1 MTVLRC
7 TAKLLK
13 RLKQPAKPPEPAPQ
27 ANPLGEWYA
36 DIDFW
41 HRQPFVVMLN
51 AATGAMLMLHGN
63 AASLRQLHERAL
75 LQFAAICE
83 VVGLQG
89 AGVDA
94 ELHGFDAGFAFGAT
108 RDRSLLASS
117 TSARSSAGWRS
128 STPTVR
134 LRTWPQANGTAC
146 SNTPRWAAT
155 SATAW
160 ITTARSTCCASACC
174 RRRRSCRLVTSGRWM
189 VGPSAP
195 DHAHRT
201 GGMRLTCSVPAYP
214 DDLVGCKGLAAST
227 WPL

>member
-51 AATGAMLMLHGN
+51 AATGATLMLHGN

-108 RDRSLLASS
+108 RDRSLLASLNQRKVECWVAIEHADGS
-117 TSARSSAGWRS
+117 LADMAASEWNSLFKHPALGRNERHRMDYHR
-128 STPTVR
+128 PLDLLRQR
-134 LRTWPQANGTAC
+134 L
-146 SNTPRWAAT
+146 
-155 SATAW
+155 
-160 ITTARSTCCASACC
+160 
-174 RRRRSCRLVTSGRWM
+174 L
-189 VGPSAP
+189 PSAQILP
-195 DHAHRT
+195 FGDFRSLD
-201 GGMRLTCSVPAYP
+201 GGAERS
-214 DDLVGCKGLAAST
+214 
-227 WPL
+227 